1 MELETTAPLAPGQR
15 VTVHIHDVAFGGDG
29 VGRVE
34 NDELRR
40 TKDEGNASVP
50 PAGSS
55 LDIRPSSFP
64 VVFVP
69 FTAVGEE
76 VEVEITEV
84 KKNFARGKL
93 VRVITASPERA
104 TPECA
109 VFGVCGGCQY
119 QHLNYPTQLALKQK
133 QVADLFERLGKFPR
147 AVVRAVIPCPQPYHY
162 RNRIMIRS
170 QWNKPEQR
178 LSIGYLRWDCG
189 LVVDIKE
196 CPIAEPGLNAEI
208 LRVLADPPPKGGL
221 KVSLRIPPEDWD
233 VGPDTFFQNNFFLL
247 PGLVAAARAA
257 LVAGGAKYLVDVYC
271 GVGFFG
277 ISLGDA
283 VEKFVGVEL
292 DKPAIKAA
300 KNNALR
306 HKRLNGE
313 FILGDAQVLLPEL
326 LQRFPAAET
335 CVLLD
340 PPRAGLPKSA
350 VEQLRAVQPKQIIYV
365 SCHPATLARDLNLL
379 CAEGVFDLVSVQPLD
394 MFPQTQH
401 VECVAELRLG
411 TQESRVESRE
421 SRAGNAPARSEI
433 LPAATLD
440 PRPST
445 KACLPNP

>member
-1 MELETTAPLAPGQR
+1 MELETTSPLAPGQR
-15 VTVHIHDVAFGGDG
+15 VTVRIHDVAFGGDG
-29 VGRVE
+29 VGKHG
-34 NDELRR
+34 EL
-40 TKDEGNASVP
+40 
-50 PAGSS
+50 
-55 LDIRPSSFP
+55 

-69 FTAVGEE
+69 FTALGEE
-76 VEVEITEV
+76 VEVEVTEV

-93 VRVITASPERA
+93 VRVVTPSAERA

-119 QHLNYPTQLALKQK
+119 QHLNYATQLALKRK
-133 QVADLFERLGKFPR
+133 QVADLFERIGKFPR
-147 AVVRAVIPCPQPYHY
+147 EVVREVIPCPQPYHY

-196 CPIAEPGLNAEI
+196 CAIAEPALNAEI
-208 LRVLADPPPKGGL
+208 LRVLENPPPKGGL
-221 KVSLRIPPEDWD
+221 KVALRIPPEDWD

-247 PGLVAAARAA
+247 PKLVEAARAA

-277 ISLGDA
+277 ISLADA
-283 VEKFVGVEL
+283 VKQYVGVEL

-306 HKRLNGE
+306 HNRMNGE
-313 FILGDAQVLLPEL
+313 FVLGDAQELLPGL
-326 LQRFPAAET
+326 LQKFPASET
-335 CVLLD
+335 CVILD
-340 PPRAGLPKSA
+340 PPRAGVPKSA
-350 VEQLRAVQPKQIIYV
+350 VEQLREVKPRQIIYV

-379 CAEGVFDLVSVQPLD
+379 CAEGVFELVSVQPLD

-401 VECVAELRLG
+401 VECVAEVRLKG
-411 TQESRVESRE
+411 VES
-421 SRAGNAPARSEI
+421 
-433 LPAATLD
+433 
-440 PRPST
+440 
-445 KACLPNP
+445 